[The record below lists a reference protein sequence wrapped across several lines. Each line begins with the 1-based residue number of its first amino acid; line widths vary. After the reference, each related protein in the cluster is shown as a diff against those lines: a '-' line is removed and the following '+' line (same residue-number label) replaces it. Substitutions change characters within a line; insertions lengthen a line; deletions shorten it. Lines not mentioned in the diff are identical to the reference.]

1 MKMPRTGDRVRFSP
15 IFLASIAAPQWKTRR
30 GTIVA
35 VYSAVRLNGPLYL
48 KIQWD
53 HAAEPTGAL
62 SCNVKII

>member
-1 MKMPRTGDRVRFSP
+1 MKMPRTGDRVKFSP
-15 IFLASIAAPQWKTRR
+15 IFLANIAAPQWKTRR

-53 HAAEPTGAL
+53 HMSEPTGAL
-62 SCNVKII
+62 SCNVKIV